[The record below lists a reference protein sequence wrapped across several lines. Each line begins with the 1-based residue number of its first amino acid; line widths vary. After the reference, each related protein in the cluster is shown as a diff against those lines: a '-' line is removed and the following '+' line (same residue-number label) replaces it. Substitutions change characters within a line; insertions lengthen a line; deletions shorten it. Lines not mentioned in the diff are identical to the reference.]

1 MKLLGK
7 ILLVAAAGAACVLGW
22 GFWYSVNH
30 AVVYFSVNDYALK
43 TPRRLYGSPHDVSLV
58 LHDAANN
65 ELAVARSVEPQG
77 YILAV
82 HPVNEIGTCEQ
93 YENSQSRFSA
103 CYTQY
108 SSWLSGWAARVS
120 SADVRVGTCELH
132 AVPVTV
138 YRSNG
143 EWPVWW
149 VPLPHVGGLPREYF
163 SFSFDI
169 DSRTC
174 SDMGNIKESL

>member
-1 MKLLGK
+1 MKLWVRV
-7 ILLVAAAGAACVLGW
+7 LLTAVVCAACVLAW

-43 TPRRLYGSPHDVSLV
+43 TPKRLYGSPHDVSLV
-58 LHDAANN
+58 LRDASNN
-65 ELAVARSVEPQG
+65 KLAVARSVEPQG

-82 HPVNEIGTCEQ
+82 HPNHEIGDCRQKTI
-93 YENSQSRFSA
+93 SQADYSA
-103 CYTQY
+103 CFKRY
-108 SSWLSGWAARVS
+108 SSWLSGWASQVS

-132 AVPVTV
+132 AVPVIV

-149 VPLPHVGGLPREYF
+149 VPLPHVGGLPHEYF
-163 SFSFDI
+163 SFRI
-169 DSRTC
+169 EINSRTC
-174 SDMGNIKESL
+174 SGMGKINESL